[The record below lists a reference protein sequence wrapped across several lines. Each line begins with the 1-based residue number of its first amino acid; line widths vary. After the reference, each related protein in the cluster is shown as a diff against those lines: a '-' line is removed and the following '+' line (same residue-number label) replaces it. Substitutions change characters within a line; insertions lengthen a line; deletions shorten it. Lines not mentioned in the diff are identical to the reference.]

1 VSRNAIIMTIFL
13 VYLIGIWVYSVW
25 TSRQVKNADDYL
37 IAGRKVNLFNLI
49 MHNIGTAIGGGDF
62 FTFGALGFLWGVAGI
77 NFGLPWFVGT
87 IIFSLLFVR
96 RIKERADEN
105 TYSLASLFGQ
115 TWNSRA
121 IELMV
126 AAISFLLVV
135 GYLAAQ
141 GSAMGKMFNVLTGM
155 RYEIGVILGTVV
167 FVTYVYLGGYVTT
180 VKADVVQAI
189 ILLGGM
195 LLMLGYGIFTVSTVP
210 AKSLVQ
216 LPATHYTLFGA
227 VPAMTLI
234 SLWTNRSMANG
245 FLKPHVYQQ
254 IICAEN
260 AKTAINGIFWGN
272 LVSFAGA
279 CTLVVSGL
287 FVANIVPTL
296 SDYEAAV
303 PWFIQNKFAAV
314 PAGLMLAAIFAA
326 IMSSANSLLMTAVTL
341 FSDSIYRRIINPK
354 ADDSQMKRFA
364 KAAVVVIGV
373 GAITIA
379 YVLPSVVKII
389 LTMSS
394 WMPVLLPPLIATL
407 WFDKKVDGRAVL
419 AAIIIG
425 FVAVFCFNVI
435 PSWTKLTDGG
445 SIPGLVVSI
454 VVLLLASVIFRGSKQ
469 PNRPAD
475 QKGA

>member
-1 VSRNAIIMTIFL
+1 MTIFL
-13 VYLIGIWVYSVW
+13 VYLIGIGIYGAWAA
-25 TSRQVKNADDYL
+25 RQVKDSDDYL
-37 IAGRKVNLFNLI
+37 LAGRGVNLFNLI
-49 MHNIGTAIGGGDF
+49 MHNIGTALGGGDF
-62 FTFGALGFLWGVAGI
+62 FTFGALGFLWGIAGI

-87 IIFSLLFVR
+87 IIFALLFVR

-115 TWNSRA
+115 TWKSRG

-155 RYEIGVILGTVV
+155 RYEIGVALGTIV
-167 FVTYVYLGGYVTT
+167 FIFYVYLGGYVSA
-180 VKADVVQAI
+180 VKADVIQAA

-195 LLMLGYGIFTVSTVP
+195 VLMLGYGIFTITSVP

-216 LPATHYTLFGA
+216 LPATHYSLFGA
-227 VPAMTLI
+227 VPAMALI
-234 SLWTNRSMANG
+234 SLWVNRSMANG

-254 IICAEN
+254 IYCAEN
-260 AKTAINGIFWGN
+260 AETATRGIFWGN
-272 LVSFAGA
+272 LVSFIGA

-287 FVANIVPTL
+287 FVAKIVPVL
-296 SDYEAAV
+296 PDYEAAV
-303 PWFIQNKFAAV
+303 PWFIQNKFAAI

-341 FSDSIYRRIINPK
+341 FSDSIYRKFVNPE
-354 ADDSQMKRFA
+354 ADGLQMKKFA
-364 KAAVVVIGV
+364 KGAVLVIGF
-373 GAITIA
+373 GSIAIA
-379 YVLPSVVKII
+379 YLLPSVVKII

-407 WFDKKVDGRAVL
+407 WFDKKVDRRAVFASIL
-419 AAIIIG
+419 TG
-425 FVAVFCFNVI
+425 FVTVFCFNVI
-435 PSWTKLTDGG
+435 PSLSKLTDGG
-445 SIPGLVVSI
+445 SIPGLAVSAI
-454 VVLLLASVIFRGSKQ
+454 VLLLGCVIFSGSKQ
-469 PNRPAD
+469 SNLAG